1 MSTLLA
7 ALAVEFRKTV
17 AARMIRATTV
27 LVALG
32 IGFLAGALVAAAQ
45 RGNEQ
50 VLGQLGP
57 LAHDQGWSQLTGV
70 VAQITAAGALLAF
83 GVALSW
89 NVGREFADGTIGGLF
104 ALPIPREVIVLAKM
118 IIHLAWVVLVA
129 VALTLLVGIAGVTL
143 DLGPINIRVLEQ
155 LCRQF
160 VLTVLTGLISVAAG
174 WATSLG
180 RTMLSG
186 LAATIALIVAAQV
199 SVLAS
204 AEVAAWIPFAVPAL
218 WALQVTPINGP
229 QMATVGLV
237 PVVFGTLTLISWRR
251 LQLDK

>member
-1 MSTLLA
+1 MSTLLP

-32 IGFLAGALVAAAQ
+32 IGLLAGALVAAAR

-57 LAHDQGWSQLTGV
+57 LANDQGWSLLTGV

-89 NVGREFADGTIGGLF
+89 NIGREFADGTVSGLF
-104 ALPIPREVIVLAKM
+104 ALPIPREVIILAKL
-118 IIHLAWVVLVA
+118 IIHLVWVILVA
-129 VALTLLVGIAGVTL
+129 AALTLLVGIAGVVL
-143 DLGPINIRVLEQ
+143 DLGPIDSGVLEQ

-160 VLTVLTGLISVAAG
+160 VLAALTGLLSVAAG
-174 WATSLG
+174 WGTSLG

-186 LAATIALIVAAQV
+186 FAATIALIVAAQASVLV
-199 SVLAS
+199 SVDMAG
-204 AEVAAWIPFAVPAL
+204 WIPIAVPAL
-218 WALQVTPINGP
+218 WALQLTPISGP
-229 QMATVGLV
+229 QMAIVGLV
-237 PVVFGTLTLISWRR
+237 PVVFGTLTVISWRR